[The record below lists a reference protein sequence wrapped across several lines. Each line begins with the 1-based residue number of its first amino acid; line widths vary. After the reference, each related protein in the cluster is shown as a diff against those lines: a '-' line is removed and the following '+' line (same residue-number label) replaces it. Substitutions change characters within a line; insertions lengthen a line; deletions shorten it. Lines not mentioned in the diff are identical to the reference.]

1 MKKVNKNEIVP
12 TELEKYFEDNPTATW
27 EKFKN
32 ECQTGYKGVLQ
43 EIKNNQGGVC
53 CYCEITFYD
62 DKGIR
67 DDFRVEHFHPK
78 SDTSNNKNWNLI
90 WTNLLGC
97 CHGGS
102 DKSVLGAKR
111 FIPNKKHRHSDV
123 LKGEKPWDDEILN
136 PLFEIPAFPPIFSVS
151 LKDGEMSV
159 LEKNCDDAGVNI
171 TKAKNCLDAK
181 KLNLNSPVLKEWR
194 VEILEKLNEQI
205 EELFQTTE
213 DFETSVIMVL
223 SANLEKD
230 SNGNYSAFFT
240 TIRSYFKE
248 DAEKF
253 LRQNGY
259 DG

>member
-1 MKKVNKNEIVP
+1 MKKVNKKAIIPIKLDE
-12 TELEKYFEDNPTATW
+12 YFKDNPTATW

-32 ECQTGYKGVLQ
+32 ECQTGYKTLLT

-78 SDTSNNKNWNLI
+78 SDTSSIKNWNLI

-102 DKSVLGAKR
+102 DRSVLGATR
-111 FIPNKKHRHSDV
+111 FIQNKKHHHSDV

-136 PLFEIPAFPPIFSVS
+136 PLSEIPAFPPIFKVS
-151 LKDGEMSV
+151 SDGKMKVLKN
-159 LEKNCDDAGVNI
+159 NCNTTGTSI
-171 TKAKNCLDAK
+171 KKAENCLDEK
-181 KLNLNSPVLKEWR
+181 KLNLNSPVLIGWR
-194 VEILEKLNEQI
+194 KTVIDKLRSQTIKTNDINLIRENM
-205 EELFQTTE
+205 EEL
-213 DFETSVIMVL
+213 L
-223 SANLEKD
+223 LAHLAKD
-230 SNGNYSAFFT
+230 SHGNFRDFFT
-240 TIRSYFKE
+240 TVRSYLEE
-248 DAEKF
+248 DAEVF
-253 LRQNGY
+253 LKQQNY